1 MSKLFSAIAQSEQN
15 YQTQSTLTRPTYAQ
29 QQATPAAG
37 RGWSSIALFALPVVA
52 VVGYTLLQPYLN
64 TTALRIAQH
73 SATAHTTD
81 TRTATLELTD
91 SIQQASKV
99 REASAMAKR
108 LHTQHDVLPE
118 VSFLPYP
125 ELITEALPE
134 ANWDQSR
141 ALVTNNTV
149 NAAEEFEVNTVPSE
163 PKVISAKPLS
173 RQDDSWNLDK
183 LDLSGLSP
191 ELASQLQS
199 AIAATD
205 STTGSVEDSAD
216 FDVQSQQAVTPNG
229 AASNTKGSTSA
240 DRAANAVMAIGDLP
254 ASVQQRLPT
263 MNLQAHIYS
272 SNAQSRWVKVNGRE
286 IFEGDAIAPGVT
298 LRSIEP
304 RQIVFDFENYRI
316 AMPALSEW

>member
-15 YQTQSTLTRPTYAQ
+15 YQTQSTLTMPTYAQ
-29 QQATPAAG
+29 QQATPVSR
-37 RGWSSIALFALPVVA
+37 RGWSSIVLFTLPVVA
-52 VVGYTLLQPYLN
+52 VVGYTLLQPYIS
-64 TTALRIAQH
+64 TAGQQ
-73 SATAHTTD
+73 SAELHTTEA
-81 TRTATLELTD
+81 RTTTLARIDNAQQELDGQEET
-91 SIQQASKV
+91 
-99 REASAMAKR
+99 AMAER
-108 LHTQHDVLPE
+108 VYAQHDVLPE

-134 ANWDQSR
+134 ANWDQSQ
-141 ALVTNNTV
+141 ALVTNNTADTYGGSEV
-149 NAAEEFEVNTVPSE
+149 KVTPNA
-163 PKVISAKPLS
+163 PKVISAKPSS

-205 STTGSVEDSAD
+205 STEGSAD
-216 FDVQSQQAVTPNG
+216 FAAQSQQALTQNG
-229 AASNTKGSTSA
+229 AAPNASNTTVSTSTT
-240 DRAANAVMAIGDLP
+240 RAANAVMAIGDLP
-254 ASVQQRLPT
+254 AAVQQRLPT

-272 SNAQSRWVKVNGRE
+272 SNAQSRWVKVNDRE